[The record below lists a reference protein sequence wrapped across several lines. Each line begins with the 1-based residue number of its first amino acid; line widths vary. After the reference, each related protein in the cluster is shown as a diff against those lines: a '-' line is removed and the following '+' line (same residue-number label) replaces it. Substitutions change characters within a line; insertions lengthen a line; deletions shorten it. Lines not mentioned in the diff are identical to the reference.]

1 MSSVIG
7 FKLNKITATI
17 MLALYSNTIFLPPL
31 ALAVDH
37 VGKYKQVKL
46 LPYTIVE
53 GVTLYSLAKKNSL
66 TVDELILINKDSP
79 EPIVSAEE
87 IKSGQV
93 IYFVRE
99 VPQLQ
104 ASFLSCFAQCCL
116 ID

>member
-46 LPYTIVE
+46 LPYTIAE
-53 GVTLYSLAKKNSL
+53 GDTLY
-66 TVDELILINKDSP
+66 
-79 EPIVSAEE
+79 
-87 IKSGQV
+87 
-93 IYFVRE
+93 
-99 VPQLQ
+99 
-104 ASFLSCFAQCCL
+104 
-116 ID
+116 